1 MKSSNYDRDKPPAK
15 GKFGFS
21 NYLKI
26 SIYGAALAFLWPSL
40 HSLVIPLRLLDL
52 VPEVQKNTYLG
63 ILTFFGLVL
72 AILVQPLAGA
82 ISDRSTFH
90 LGRRRPFILLGTL
103 LALLFLPG
111 IGLSDNFT
119 LLFFSYCLLQCAC
132 NIAQGPFQAFIPD
145 LVTQERRGL
154 ASGMKSLTEVVV
166 SVALLRIIAYFMDKY
181 SVNGGEIWLWSSLSF
196 LGAILVI
203 AMLITLLGVKE
214 KPLISVSRSLPVV
227 NLFKSYLLDIK
238 RQRDFI
244 WFLVSRLFVLMAL
257 INLQTFALYFLRDVI
272 RVPNPAAVTGDLLV
286 AVGICL
292 LITVYPAGLLS
303 DKIGRKPVIVSS
315 GVVGAT
321 GILWLLFAQSYTNIL
336 ICGGLLGV
344 SAGAFMSASW
354 ALATDLVP
362 LGEEARYLGLTNLA
376 TAGAGA
382 LARLIGPLIDFL
394 NSQESGLGYSAMLLV
409 CMFYFIIGSILVLKV
424 GKG

>member
-1 MKSSNYDRDKPPAK
+1 MKSNSYDRDKPPNK
-15 GKFGFS
+15 EIFGFS

-82 ISDRSTFH
+82 ISDRSTFY

-111 IGLSDNFT
+111 IGLSGNFT

-145 LVTQERRGL
+145 LVSQERRGL

-181 SVNGGEIWLWSSLSF
+181 SVGGGEIWLWSSLSF
-196 LGAILVI
+196 LGTILVI
-203 AMLITLLGVKE
+203 AMVITLLGVKE
-214 KPLISVSRSLPVV
+214 KPPISVSHSLPVA
-227 NLFKSYLLDIK
+227 NLFRSYLLDLR

-315 GVVGAT
+315 GVVGAA
-321 GILWLLFAQSYTNIL
+321 GILWLLLAQSYTNIL
-336 ICGGLLGV
+336 ICGGLLGI

-394 NSQESGLGYSAMLLV
+394 NSQELGLGYSAMLLV

-424 GKG
+424 EKG